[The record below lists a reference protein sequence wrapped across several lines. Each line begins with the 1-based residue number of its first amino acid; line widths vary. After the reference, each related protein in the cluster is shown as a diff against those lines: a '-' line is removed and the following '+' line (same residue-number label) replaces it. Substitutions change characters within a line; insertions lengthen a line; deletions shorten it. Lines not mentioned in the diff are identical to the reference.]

1 MKQNYTIVNIL
12 IRKQLI
18 SELATKA
25 AISYTE
31 NLSYADC
38 KAIAKELDCDT
49 NTIARLAA
57 IPNFKAT
64 QSLKPDLEQK
74 IATFLGYKN
83 YADLEVHLMLH
94 IVFDMLKKLTA

>member
-1 MKQNYTIVNIL
+1 MNIL

-18 SELATKA
+18 LKLAKKL

-31 NLSYADC
+31 NLSYMNC
-38 KAIAKELDCDT
+38 KIIAKELDCDA

-83 YADLEVHLMLH
+83 YSDLEIHLMMH
-94 IVFDMLKKLTA
+94 IVFDKLKILLHTEK

>member
-1 MKQNYTIVNIL
+1 M
-12 IRKQLI
+12 
-18 SELATKA
+18 
-25 AISYTE
+25 ISYTD
-31 NLSYADC
+31 NLSYTHC

-74 IATFLGYKN
+74 IATLLGYKT
-83 YADLEVHLMLH
+83 YSDLEIHLMVQVVLDKLKILLH
-94 IVFDMLKKLTA
+94 TEK